1 MSTRDPAMPEAHGL
15 GTLPGDV
22 AEVALGE
29 EVVLPLIE
37 ETARI
42 DKRAVETGRV
52 RVSTHTETI
61 DQVLRETLRS
71 DMVGVTRVPLNRTLA
86 EGEAVPQIRTE
97 NGVTIIPVLEEIL
110 VVEKRLVLKEE
121 VHVRQTTSGEDV
133 EVPVMLRRQHA
144 VVERIGPG
152 RPTERSLAHH
162 HGDEAMSQTITALYD
177 DQAQAQTAMSK
188 LVAAGFSQSSIR
200 LTPGSSTT
208 TTRSSTGSYDHT
220 RDEGGF
226 WAGLKDLFMPEED
239 RYAYTEGLSRG
250 GTLLTATVEDSRVP
264 AAMDILEEN
273 GSVDLDEREA
283 SWRKEGWSGYEGATG
298 SSAVGAVGSTAGAT
312 AARAE
317 GATEA
322 VAAHGAA
329 QTGTDYIPVVEERLN
344 VGKRMV
350 DSGRV
355 RVRSYAVEE
364 AVSENVTLHDETVQV
379 DRRVVDRAV
388 APGDEALFADKVIEA
403 TETREQAVV
412 SKDARVVG
420 EVGIRKDATQR
431 TETISDTVRRTEV
444 EVEDGRGTVS
454 RTDTSGTTTEKTPR
468 KPV

>member
-1 MSTRDPAMPEAHGL
+1 
-15 GTLPGDV
+15 
-22 AEVALGE
+22 
-29 EVVLPLIE
+29 
-37 ETARI
+37 
-42 DKRAVETGRV
+42 
-52 RVSTHTETI
+52 
-61 DQVLRETLRS
+61 
-71 DMVGVTRVPLNRTLA
+71 
-86 EGEAVPQIRTE
+86 
-97 NGVTIIPVLEEIL
+97 
-110 VVEKRLVLKEE
+110 
-121 VHVRQTTSGEDV
+121 
-133 EVPVMLRRQHA
+133 
-144 VVERIGPG
+144 
-152 RPTERSLAHH
+152 
-162 HGDEAMSQTITALYD
+162 MSQTITAMYD
-177 DQAQAQTAMSK
+177 TYTDATAAQNKLLALGIPAASIKILSGNQSAQT
-188 LVAAGFSQSSIR
+188 
-200 LTPGSSTT
+200 TT
-208 TTRSSTGSYDHT
+208 SGTKP
-220 RDEGGF
+220 DEGF
-226 WAGLKDLFMPEED
+226 WGSLKELFMPEED
-239 RYAYTEGLSRG
+239 RYAYNEGLSRG
-250 GTLLTATVEDSRVP
+250 GTMLSVAVDEAHVEK
-264 AAMDILEEN
+264 AYDILEEH

-298 SSAVGAVGSTAGAT
+298 SSAVGAVGSTTGAT
-312 AARAE
+312 ATRAE

-322 VAAHGAA
+322 VAAHSAA

-454 RTDTSGTTTEKTPR
+454 RTDTSGTTTGTTPR